1 MKRKL
6 IMAGMA
12 AFIGT
17 TWLYIPG
24 NENRA
29 FAYEDLEQ
37 KRQKIEEKT
46 SKATSELKEK
56 QAELSKLEKEE
67 TKLKADIEKIDT
79 KMTSMTE
86 KLIAKEKKI
95 AETKKDI
102 QALKKEIQVIQ
113 ERIEKRKA
121 IFKDRIRSMQK
132 NGGTVNYLDVLLGA
146 RSFSDFIS
154 RVGAVTTIV
163 EADKDMITEHEN
175 DLKLVEQKEAE
186 LNNKLSGLETSLKEL
201 ELLKKDLS
209 KQQSEKSKVLGQV
222 KEDKEHTHDELGKIE
237 NETEIL
243 ANQKA
248 AVKAEEARRQK
259 EEADKEKAEKEKQ
272 PTVQKDIPANTNS
285 VNGSSQD
292 VSDTPASSSGFIK
305 PAAGRFSSGFGGR
318 SGGQH
323 YGLDIAA
330 RGTVSV
336 VAAASGTVTN
346 SSYSPSYGNVVFIT
360 HNIGGQTYQTVYA
373 HLSTRSVSTGQR
385 VEQGQ
390 FLGHMG
396 NTGQSHGQHLH
407 FEIHKGLWNGA
418 KSNAVNPANYIR

>member
-6 IMAGMA
+6 MMAGMA

-29 FAYEDLEQ
+29 FAYQDLDQ
-37 KRQKIEEKT
+37 KRQQIEEKT
-46 SKATSELKEK
+46 SKTESTLKKKKSEL
-56 QAELSKLEKEE
+56 AKLEKKES
-67 TKLKADIEKIDT
+67 KLKKEIEKIDH
-79 KMTSMTE
+79 KVSAATE
-86 KLIAKEKKI
+86 KVAEKEKEVKQTKQEI
-95 AETKKDI
+95 KKLKKDI
-102 QALKKEIQVIQ
+102 QVIND
-113 ERIEKRKA
+113 RIEKRKA

-132 NGGTVNYLDVLLGA
+132 SGGTINYLDVLLGA
-146 RSFSDFIS
+146 RSFSDFVG

-186 LNNKLSGLETSLKEL
+186 LNNQLSGLETSLKEL
-201 ELLKKDLS
+201 EELKKDLS
-209 KQQSEKSKVLGQV
+209 KQQKEKEKILGNV
-222 KEDKEHTHDELGKIE
+222 TDKKNHAHDELGKLE
-237 NETEIL
+237 NEQEIL

-248 AVKAEEARRQK
+248 AVKSEEARRQK
-259 EEADKEKAEKEKQ
+259 EEAKKAEQAAAEKSA
-272 PTVQKDIPANTNS
+272 PTPQS
-285 VNGSSQD
+285 GGSDQ

-318 SGGQH
+318 SGGNH
-323 YGLDIAA
+323 FGLDIAA
-330 RGTVSV
+330 KGTVSV

-346 SSYSPSYGNVVFIT
+346 SSYSSSYGNVIFIT
-360 HNIGGQTYQTVYA
+360 HNINGQTYQTVYA

-390 FLGHMG
+390 FLGYMG
-396 NTGQSHGQHLH
+396 NTGQSDGQHLH

-418 KSNAVNPANYIR
+418 KSNAVNPAQYIR

>member
-1 MKRKL
+1 
-6 IMAGMA
+6 MA

-29 FAYEDLEQ
+29 FAYEDLDQ
-37 KRQKIEEKT
+37 KRQQIEEKT
-46 SKATSELKEK
+46 SKTESTLKKKKSEL
-56 QAELSKLEKEE
+56 AKLEKKES
-67 TKLKADIEKIDT
+67 KLKKEIEKIDH
-79 KMTSMTE
+79 KVSAATE
-86 KLIAKEKKI
+86 KVAEKEKEVKQTKQEI
-95 AETKKDI
+95 KKLKKDI
-102 QALKKEIQVIQ
+102 QVIND
-113 ERIEKRKA
+113 RIEKRKA

-132 NGGTVNYLDVLLGA
+132 SGGTINYLDVLLGA
-146 RSFSDFIS
+146 RSFSDFVG

-186 LNNKLSGLETSLKEL
+186 LNNQLSGLETSLKEL
-201 ELLKKDLS
+201 EELKKDFS
-209 KQQSEKSKVLGQV
+209 KQQKEKEKILGNV
-222 KEDKEHTHDELGKIE
+222 TDKKNHAHDELGKLE
-237 NETEIL
+237 NEQEIL

-248 AVKAEEARRQK
+248 AVKSEEARRQK
-259 EEADKEKAEKEKQ
+259 EEAKKAEQAAAEKSA
-272 PTVQKDIPANTNS
+272 PTPQS
-285 VNGSSQD
+285 GGSDQI
-292 VSDTPASSSGFIK
+292 SDTPASSSGFIK

-318 SGGQH
+318 SGGNH
-323 YGLDIAA
+323 FGLDIAA
-330 RGTVSV
+330 KGTVSV

-346 SSYSPSYGNVVFIT
+346 SSYSSSYGNVIFIT
-360 HNIGGQTYQTVYA
+360 HNINGQTYQTVYA

-390 FLGHMG
+390 FLGYMG

-418 KSNAVNPANYIR
+418 KSNAVNPAQYIR

>member
-6 IMAGMA
+6 MMAGMA

-29 FAYEDLEQ
+29 FAYEDLDQ
-37 KRQKIEEKT
+37 KRQQIEEKT
-46 SKATSELKEK
+46 SKTESTLKKKKSEL
-56 QAELSKLEKEE
+56 AKLEKKES
-67 TKLKADIEKIDT
+67 KLKKEIEKIDH
-79 KMTSMTE
+79 KVSAATE
-86 KLIAKEKKI
+86 KVAEKEKEVKQTKQEI
-95 AETKKDI
+95 KKLKKDI
-102 QALKKEIQVIQ
+102 QVIID
-113 ERIEKRKA
+113 RIEKRKA

-132 NGGTVNYLDVLLGA
+132 SGGTINYLDVLLGA
-146 RSFSDFIS
+146 RSFSDFVG

-186 LNNKLSGLETSLKEL
+186 LNNQLSGLETSLKEL
-201 ELLKKDLS
+201 EELKKDLS
-209 KQQSEKSKVLGQV
+209 KQQKEKEKILGNV
-222 KEDKEHTHDELGKIE
+222 TDKKNHAHDELGKLE
-237 NETEIL
+237 NEQEIL

-248 AVKAEEARRQK
+248 AVKSEEARRQK
-259 EEADKEKAEKEKQ
+259 EEAKKAEQAAAEKSA
-272 PTVQKDIPANTNS
+272 PTPQS
-285 VNGSSQD
+285 GGSDQ

-318 SGGQH
+318 SGGNH
-323 YGLDIAA
+323 FGLDIAA
-330 RGTVSV
+330 KGTVSV

-346 SSYSPSYGNVVFIT
+346 SSYSSSYGNVIFIT
-360 HNIGGQTYQTVYA
+360 HNINGQTFQTVYA

-390 FLGHMG
+390 FLGYMG
-396 NTGQSHGQHLH
+396 NTGQSDGQHLH

-418 KSNAVNPANYIR
+418 KSNAVNPAQYIR

>member
-1 MKRKL
+1 
-6 IMAGMA
+6 MAGMA

-29 FAYEDLEQ
+29 FAYEDLDQ
-37 KRQKIEEKT
+37 KRQQIEEKT
-46 SKATSELKEK
+46 SKTESTLKK
-56 QAELSKLEKEE
+56 KKSDLAKLEKKES
-67 TKLKADIEKIDT
+67 KLKQEIEKIDQ
-79 KMTSMTE
+79 KVSAATE
-86 KLIAKEKKI
+86 KVAEKEKEVKKTKQEI
-95 AETKKDI
+95 KKLKKDI
-102 QALKKEIQVIQ
+102 EVIN

-132 NGGTVNYLDVLLGA
+132 SGGTINYLDVLLGA
-146 RSFSDFIS
+146 RSFSDFVS

-186 LNNKLSGLETSLKEL
+186 LNKQLSGLEASLKEL
-201 ELLKKDLS
+201 EALKKDLS
-209 KQQSEKSKVLGQV
+209 KQQKAKAKVLGHV
-222 KEDKEHTHDELGKIE
+222 TEEKEHAHDELGKLE
-237 NETEIL
+237 NEKEIL

-248 AVKAEEARRQK
+248 AVKSEEARRQK
-259 EEADKEKAEKEKQ
+259 EEAKKAQQAAAEKNA
-272 PTVQKDIPANTNS
+272 PAS
-285 VNGSSQD
+285 NGGSDQ

-318 SGGQH
+318 SSGQH

-330 RGTVSV
+330 KGTVSV

-360 HNIGGQTYQTVYA
+360 HNINGQTYQTVYA

-385 VEQGQ
+385 VKQGQ
-390 FLGHMG
+390 FLGYMG
-396 NTGQSHGQHLH
+396 NTGRSYGQHLH

-418 KSNAVNPANYIR
+418 KSNAVNPAQYIR

>member
-1 MKRKL
+1 
-6 IMAGMA
+6 MA

-29 FAYEDLEQ
+29 FAYEDLDQ
-37 KRQKIEEKT
+37 KRQQIEEKT
-46 SKATSELKEK
+46 SKTESTLKKKKSEL
-56 QAELSKLEKEE
+56 AKLEKKES
-67 TKLKADIEKIDT
+67 KLKKEIEKIDH
-79 KMTSMTE
+79 KVSAATE
-86 KLIAKEKKI
+86 KVAEKEKEVKQTKQEI
-95 AETKKDI
+95 KKLKKDI
-102 QALKKEIQVIQ
+102 QVIND
-113 ERIEKRKA
+113 RIEKRKA

-132 NGGTVNYLDVLLGA
+132 SGGTINYLDVLLGA
-146 RSFSDFIS
+146 RSFSDFVG

-186 LNNKLSGLETSLKEL
+186 LNNQLSGLETSLKEL
-201 ELLKKDLS
+201 EELKKDLS
-209 KQQSEKSKVLGQV
+209 KQQKEKEKILGNV
-222 KEDKEHTHDELGKIE
+222 TDKKNHAHDELGKLE
-237 NETEIL
+237 NEQEIL

-248 AVKAEEARRQK
+248 AVKSEEARRQK
-259 EEADKEKAEKEKQ
+259 EEAKKAEQAAAEKSA
-272 PTVQKDIPANTNS
+272 PTPQS
-285 VNGSSQD
+285 GGSDQ

-318 SGGQH
+318 SGGNH

-330 RGTVSV
+330 KGTVSV

-346 SSYSPSYGNVVFIT
+346 SSYSSSYGNVIFIT
-360 HNIGGQTYQTVYA
+360 HNINGQTYQTVYA

-390 FLGHMG
+390 FLGYMG
-396 NTGQSHGQHLH
+396 NTGQSDGQHLH

-418 KSNAVNPANYIR
+418 KSNAVNPAQYIR

>member
-1 MKRKL
+1 
-6 IMAGMA
+6 MA

-29 FAYEDLEQ
+29 FAYEDLDQ
-37 KRQKIEEKT
+37 KRQQIEEKT
-46 SKATSELKEK
+46 SKTESSLEKKKSEL
-56 QAELSKLEKEE
+56 AKLEKKEA
-67 TKLKADIEKIDT
+67 KLKKEIEQIDQKVST
-79 KMTSMTE
+79 ATE
-86 KLIAKEKKI
+86 KVAEKEKEVKKTKQEI
-95 AETKKDI
+95 KKLKKDI
-102 QALKKEIQVIQ
+102 QVIN

-121 IFKDRIRSMQK
+121 IFKNRIRSMQK
-132 NGGTVNYLDVLLGA
+132 SGGTINYLDVLLGA
-146 RSFSDFIS
+146 RSFSDFVG

-186 LNNKLSGLETSLKEL
+186 LNKQLSGLEASLKEL
-201 ELLKKDLS
+201 EALKKDLS
-209 KQQSEKSKVLGQV
+209 KKH
-222 KEDKEHTHDELGKIE
+222 KEKEHILGDVTDKKNYTHDELGKLE
-237 NETEIL
+237 NEQEIL

-248 AVKAEEARRQK
+248 AVKSEEAHRQK
-259 EEADKEKAEKEKQ
+259 EEAEKAKQAAEKNA
-272 PTVQKDIPANTNS
+272 PAS
-285 VNGSSQD
+285 HSGGSDQ

-318 SGGQH
+318 SGGNH
-323 YGLDIAA
+323 FGLDIAA
-330 RGTVSV
+330 KGTVPV
-336 VAAASGTVTN
+336 YAAASGTVTN
-346 SSYSPSYGNVVFIT
+346 SSYSSSYGNVVFIT
-360 HNIGGQTYQTVYA
+360 HNINGQTYQTVYA

-390 FLGHMG
+390 FLGYMG

-418 KSNAVNPANYIR
+418 KSNAVNPAQYIR

>member
-1 MKRKL
+1 
-6 IMAGMA
+6 MA

-29 FAYEDLEQ
+29 FAYEDLDQ
-37 KRQKIEEKT
+37 KRQQIEEKT
-46 SKATSELKEK
+46 SKTESTLKKKKSEL
-56 QAELSKLEKEE
+56 AKLEKKES
-67 TKLKADIEKIDT
+67 KLKQEIEKIDQ
-79 KMTSMTE
+79 KVSAATE
-86 KLIAKEKKI
+86 KVAEKEKEVKQ
-95 AETKKDI
+95 TKQEIKK
-102 QALKKEIQVIQ
+102 LKKEIEVIN

-132 NGGTVNYLDVLLGA
+132 SGGTINYLDVLLGA
-146 RSFSDFIS
+146 RSFSDFVS

-175 DLKLVEQKEAE
+175 DLELVEQKEAE
-186 LNNKLSGLETSLKEL
+186 LNKQLSGLETSLKEL
-201 ELLKKDLS
+201 ETLKKDLS
-209 KQQSEKSKVLGQV
+209 KQQKEKGKVLGHV
-222 KEDKEHTHDELGKIE
+222 TEEKEHAHDELGKLE
-237 NETEIL
+237 NEQEIL

-248 AVKAEEARRQK
+248 AVKSEEARRQK
-259 EEADKEKAEKEKQ
+259 EEAKKAEQAVVEKSA
-272 PTVQKDIPANTNS
+272 PAPS
-285 VNGSSQD
+285 GGSDQ

-330 RGTVSV
+330 KGTVSV

-346 SSYSPSYGNVVFIT
+346 SSYSSSYGNVVFIT
-360 HNIGGQTYQTVYA
+360 HNINGQTYQTVYA

-390 FLGHMG
+390 FLGYMG
-396 NTGQSHGQHLH
+396 NTGQSYGQHLH

-418 KSNAVNPANYIR
+418 KSNAVNPAQYIR

>member
-6 IMAGMA
+6 MMAGMA

-29 FAYEDLEQ
+29 FAYEDLDQ
-37 KRQKIEEKT
+37 KSQQIEEKT
-46 SKATSELKEK
+46 SKTESTLKKKKSEL
-56 QAELSKLEKEE
+56 AKLEKQES
-67 TKLKADIEKIDT
+67 KLKKEIEKIDQ
-79 KMTSMTE
+79 KVSAATE
-86 KLIAKEKKI
+86 KVAEKEKEIKQTKQEI
-95 AETKKDI
+95 KKLKKDI
-102 QALKKEIQVIQ
+102 QVIN
-113 ERIEKRKA
+113 ERIEKRKV

-132 NGGTVNYLDVLLGA
+132 SGGTINYLDVLLGA
-146 RSFSDFIS
+146 RSFSDFVS

-186 LNNKLSGLETSLKEL
+186 LNNQLSGLETSLKEL
-201 ELLKKDLS
+201 ETLKKDLS
-209 KQQSEKSKVLGQV
+209 KKYKEKGNILGHV
-222 KEDKEHTHDELGKIE
+222 TDKKHHTHDELGKLE
-237 NETEIL
+237 NEQEIL

-248 AVKAEEARRQK
+248 AVKSEEARRQK
-259 EEADKEKAEKEKQ
+259 EEAKKAEQAAAEKNA
-272 PTVQKDIPANTNS
+272 PALP
-285 VNGSSQD
+285 SSRSDQ

-346 SSYSPSYGNVVFIT
+346 SSYSTSYGNVVFIT
-360 HNIGGQTYQTVYA
+360 HNINGQTYQTVYA

-390 FLGHMG
+390 FLGYMG

-418 KSNAVNPANYIR
+418 KSNAVNPAQFIR

>member
-1 MKRKL
+1 M
-6 IMAGMA
+6 MAGMA

-29 FAYEDLEQ
+29 FAYQDLDQ
-37 KRQKIEEKT
+37 KRQQIEKKT
-46 SKATSELKEK
+46 SKTESTLKKKKSEL
-56 QAELSKLEKEE
+56 AKLEKKES
-67 TKLKADIEKIDT
+67 KLKKEIEKIDH
-79 KMTSMTE
+79 KVSAATE
-86 KLIAKEKKI
+86 KVAEKEKEVKQTKQEI
-95 AETKKDI
+95 KKLKKDI
-102 QALKKEIQVIQ
+102 QVIND
-113 ERIEKRKA
+113 RIEKRKA

-132 NGGTVNYLDVLLGA
+132 SGGTINYLDVLLGA
-146 RSFSDFIS
+146 RSFSDFVG

-186 LNNKLSGLETSLKEL
+186 LNNQLSGLETSLKEL
-201 ELLKKDLS
+201 EELKKDLS
-209 KQQSEKSKVLGQV
+209 KQQKEKEKILGNV
-222 KEDKEHTHDELGKIE
+222 TDKKNHTHDELGKLE
-237 NETEIL
+237 NEQEIL

-248 AVKAEEARRQK
+248 AVKSEEARRQK
-259 EEADKEKAEKEKQ
+259 EEAKKAEQAAAEKSA
-272 PTVQKDIPANTNS
+272 PTPQS
-285 VNGSSQD
+285 GGSDQ

-318 SGGQH
+318 SGGNH
-323 YGLDIAA
+323 FGLDIAA
-330 RGTVSV
+330 KGTVSV

-346 SSYSPSYGNVVFIT
+346 SSYSSSYGNVIFIT
-360 HNIGGQTYQTVYA
+360 HNINGQTFQTVYA

-390 FLGHMG
+390 FLGYMG

-418 KSNAVNPANYIR
+418 KSNAVNPAQYIR

>member
-6 IMAGMA
+6 MMAGMA

-29 FAYEDLEQ
+29 FAYEDLDQ
-37 KRQKIEEKT
+37 KRQQIEEKT
-46 SKATSELKEK
+46 SKTESTLKKKKSEL
-56 QAELSKLEKEE
+56 AKLEKKES
-67 TKLKADIEKIDT
+67 KLKKEIEKIDH
-79 KMTSMTE
+79 KVSAATE
-86 KLIAKEKKI
+86 KVAEKEKEVKQTKQEI
-95 AETKKDI
+95 KKLKKDI
-102 QALKKEIQVIQ
+102 QVIND
-113 ERIEKRKA
+113 RIEKRKA

-132 NGGTVNYLDVLLGA
+132 SGGTINYLDVLLGA
-146 RSFSDFIS
+146 RSFSDFVG

-186 LNNKLSGLETSLKEL
+186 LNNQLSGLETSLKEL
-201 ELLKKDLS
+201 EELKKDLS
-209 KQQSEKSKVLGQV
+209 KQQKEKEKILGNV
-222 KEDKEHTHDELGKIE
+222 TDKKNHAHDELGKLE
-237 NETEIL
+237 NEQEIL

-248 AVKAEEARRQK
+248 AVKSEEARRQK
-259 EEADKEKAEKEKQ
+259 EEAKKAEQAAAEKSA
-272 PTVQKDIPANTNS
+272 PTPQS
-285 VNGSSQD
+285 GGSDQ

-318 SGGQH
+318 SGGNH
-323 YGLDIAA
+323 FGLDIAA
-330 RGTVSV
+330 KGTVSV

-346 SSYSPSYGNVVFIT
+346 SSYSSSYGNVIFIT
-360 HNIGGQTYQTVYA
+360 HNINGQTFQTVYA
-373 HLSTRSVSTGQR
+373 HLSTRNVSTGQR

-390 FLGHMG
+390 FLGYMG
-396 NTGQSHGQHLH
+396 NTGQSDGQHLH

-418 KSNAVNPANYIR
+418 KSNAVNPAQYIR

>member
-6 IMAGMA
+6 MMAGMA

-29 FAYEDLEQ
+29 FAYQDLDQ
-37 KRQKIEEKT
+37 KRQQIEKKT
-46 SKATSELKEK
+46 SKTESTLKKKKSEL
-56 QAELSKLEKEE
+56 AKLEKKES
-67 TKLKADIEKIDT
+67 KLKKEIEKIDH
-79 KMTSMTE
+79 KVSAATE
-86 KLIAKEKKI
+86 KVAEKEKEVKQTKQEI
-95 AETKKDI
+95 KKLKKDI
-102 QALKKEIQVIQ
+102 QVIND
-113 ERIEKRKA
+113 RIEKRKA

-132 NGGTVNYLDVLLGA
+132 SGGTINYLDVLLGA
-146 RSFSDFIS
+146 RSFSDFVG

-186 LNNKLSGLETSLKEL
+186 LNNQLSGLETSLKEL
-201 ELLKKDLS
+201 EELKKDLS
-209 KQQSEKSKVLGQV
+209 KQQKEKEKILGNV
-222 KEDKEHTHDELGKIE
+222 TDKKNHTHDELGKLE
-237 NETEIL
+237 NEQEIL

-248 AVKAEEARRQK
+248 AVKSEEARRQK
-259 EEADKEKAEKEKQ
+259 EEAKKAEQAAAEKSA
-272 PTVQKDIPANTNS
+272 PTPQS
-285 VNGSSQD
+285 GGSDQ

-318 SGGQH
+318 SGGNH
-323 YGLDIAA
+323 FGLDIAA
-330 RGTVSV
+330 KGTVSV

-346 SSYSPSYGNVVFIT
+346 SSYSSSYGNVIFIT
-360 HNIGGQTYQTVYA
+360 HNINGQTFQTVYA

-390 FLGHMG
+390 FLGYMG

-418 KSNAVNPANYIR
+418 KSNAVNPAQYIR

>member
-1 MKRKL
+1 
-6 IMAGMA
+6 MA

-29 FAYEDLEQ
+29 FAYEDLDQ
-37 KRQKIEEKT
+37 KRQQIEEKT
-46 SKATSELKEK
+46 SKTESTLKKKKSEL
-56 QAELSKLEKEE
+56 AKLEKKES
-67 TKLKADIEKIDT
+67 KLKKEIEKIDH
-79 KMTSMTE
+79 KVSAATE
-86 KLIAKEKKI
+86 KVAEKEKEVKQTKQEI
-95 AETKKDI
+95 KKLKKDI
-102 QALKKEIQVIQ
+102 QVIND
-113 ERIEKRKA
+113 RIEKRKA

-132 NGGTVNYLDVLLGA
+132 SGGTINYLDVLLGA
-146 RSFSDFIS
+146 RSFSDFVG

-186 LNNKLSGLETSLKEL
+186 LNNQLSGLETTLKEL
-201 ELLKKDLS
+201 EELKKDLS
-209 KQQSEKSKVLGQV
+209 KQQKEKEKILGNV
-222 KEDKEHTHDELGKIE
+222 TDKKNHAHDELGKLE
-237 NETEIL
+237 NEQEIL

-248 AVKAEEARRQK
+248 AVKSEEARRQK
-259 EEADKEKAEKEKQ
+259 EEAKKAEQAAAEKSA
-272 PTVQKDIPANTNS
+272 PTPQS
-285 VNGSSQD
+285 GGSDQ

-318 SGGQH
+318 SGGNH
-323 YGLDIAA
+323 FGLDIAA
-330 RGTVSV
+330 KGTVSV

-346 SSYSPSYGNVVFIT
+346 SSYSSSYGNVIFIT
-360 HNIGGQTYQTVYA
+360 HNINGQTYQTVYA

-390 FLGHMG
+390 FLGYMG

-418 KSNAVNPANYIR
+418 KSNAVNPAQYIR

>member
-6 IMAGMA
+6 MMAGMA

-29 FAYEDLEQ
+29 FAYEDLDQ
-37 KRQKIEEKT
+37 KRQQIEEKT
-46 SKATSELKEK
+46 SKTESTLKKKKSEL
-56 QAELSKLEKEE
+56 AKLEKKES
-67 TKLKADIEKIDT
+67 KLKKEIEKIDH
-79 KMTSMTE
+79 KVSAATE
-86 KLIAKEKKI
+86 KVAEKEKEVKQTKQEI
-95 AETKKDI
+95 KKLKKDI
-102 QALKKEIQVIQ
+102 QVIND
-113 ERIEKRKA
+113 RIEKRKA

-132 NGGTVNYLDVLLGA
+132 SGGTINYLDVLLGA
-146 RSFSDFIS
+146 RSFSDFVG

-186 LNNKLSGLETSLKEL
+186 LNNQLSGLETSLKEL
-201 ELLKKDLS
+201 EELKKDLS
-209 KQQSEKSKVLGQV
+209 KQQKEKEKILGNV
-222 KEDKEHTHDELGKIE
+222 TDKKNHAHDELGKLE
-237 NETEIL
+237 NEQEIL

-248 AVKAEEARRQK
+248 AVKSEEARRQK
-259 EEADKEKAEKEKQ
+259 EEAKKAEQAAAEKSA
-272 PTVQKDIPANTNS
+272 PTPQS
-285 VNGSSQD
+285 GGSDQ

-318 SGGQH
+318 SGGNH

-330 RGTVSV
+330 KGTVSV

-346 SSYSPSYGNVVFIT
+346 SSYSSSYGNVIFIT
-360 HNIGGQTYQTVYA
+360 HNINGQTYQTVYA

-390 FLGHMG
+390 FLGYMG
-396 NTGQSHGQHLH
+396 NTGQSDGQHLH

-418 KSNAVNPANYIR
+418 KSNAVNPAQYIR

>member
-6 IMAGMA
+6 MMAGMA

-29 FAYEDLEQ
+29 FAYEDLDQ
-37 KRQKIEEKT
+37 KRQQIEEKT
-46 SKATSELKEK
+46 SKTESTLKKKKSEL
-56 QAELSKLEKEE
+56 AKLEKKES
-67 TKLKADIEKIDT
+67 KLKKEIEKIDH
-79 KMTSMTE
+79 KVSAATE
-86 KLIAKEKKI
+86 KVAEKEKEVKQTKQEI
-95 AETKKDI
+95 KKLKKDI
-102 QALKKEIQVIQ
+102 QVIND
-113 ERIEKRKA
+113 RIEKRKA

-132 NGGTVNYLDVLLGA
+132 SGGTINYLDVLLGA
-146 RSFSDFIS
+146 RSFSDFVG

-186 LNNKLSGLETSLKEL
+186 LNNQLSGLETSLKEL
-201 ELLKKDLS
+201 EELKKDLS
-209 KQQSEKSKVLGQV
+209 KQQKEKEKILGNV
-222 KEDKEHTHDELGKIE
+222 TDKKNHTHDELGKLE
-237 NETEIL
+237 NEQEIL

-248 AVKAEEARRQK
+248 AVKSEEARRQK
-259 EEADKEKAEKEKQ
+259 EEAKKAEQAAAEKSA
-272 PTVQKDIPANTNS
+272 PTPQS
-285 VNGSSQD
+285 GGSDQ

-318 SGGQH
+318 SGGNH

-330 RGTVSV
+330 KGTVSV

-346 SSYSPSYGNVVFIT
+346 SSYSSSYGNVIFIT
-360 HNIGGQTYQTVYA
+360 HNINGQTYQTVYA

-390 FLGHMG
+390 FLGYMG

-418 KSNAVNPANYIR
+418 KSNAVNPAQYIR

>member
-6 IMAGMA
+6 MMAGMA
-12 AFIGT
+12 TFIGT

-29 FAYEDLEQ
+29 FAYEDLDQ
-37 KRQKIEEKT
+37 KRQQIEEKT
-46 SKATSELKEK
+46 SKTESTLKKKKSEL
-56 QAELSKLEKEE
+56 AKLEKKES
-67 TKLKADIEKIDT
+67 KLKKEIEKIDH
-79 KMTSMTE
+79 KVSAATE
-86 KLIAKEKKI
+86 KVAEKEKEVKQTKQEI
-95 AETKKDI
+95 KKLKKDI
-102 QALKKEIQVIQ
+102 QVIND
-113 ERIEKRKA
+113 RIEKRKA

-132 NGGTVNYLDVLLGA
+132 SGGTINYLDVLLGA
-146 RSFSDFIS
+146 RSFSDFVG

-186 LNNKLSGLETSLKEL
+186 LNNQLNGLETSLKEL
-201 ELLKKDLS
+201 EELKKDLS
-209 KQQSEKSKVLGQV
+209 KQQKEKEKILGDV
-222 KEDKEHTHDELGKIE
+222 TDKKNHAHDELGKLE
-237 NETEIL
+237 NEQEIL

-248 AVKAEEARRQK
+248 AVKSEEARRQK
-259 EEADKEKAEKEKQ
+259 EEAKRAEQAAAEKSA
-272 PTVQKDIPANTNS
+272 PAPQS
-285 VNGSSQD
+285 GGSDQ

-330 RGTVSV
+330 KGTVSV

-346 SSYSPSYGNVVFIT
+346 SSYSSSYGNVIFIT
-360 HNIGGQTYQTVYA
+360 HNINGQTYQTVYA

-390 FLGHMG
+390 FLGYMG

-418 KSNAVNPANYIR
+418 KSNAVNPAQYIR

>member
-6 IMAGMA
+6 MMAGMA

-29 FAYEDLEQ
+29 FAYEDLNQ
-37 KRQKIEEKT
+37 KRQQIEEKT
-46 SKATSELKEK
+46 SKTESSLKKKKSEL
-56 QAELSKLEKEE
+56 AKLEKKES
-67 TKLKADIEKIDT
+67 KLKKEIEQIDQKVST
-79 KMTSMTE
+79 ATE
-86 KLIAKEKKI
+86 KVAEKEKEVKKTKQEI
-95 AETKKDI
+95 KKLKKDI
-102 QALKKEIQVIQ
+102 QVIN

-132 NGGTVNYLDVLLGA
+132 SGGTINYLDVLLGA
-146 RSFSDFIS
+146 RSFSDFVG

-186 LNNKLSGLETSLKEL
+186 LNNQLSGLETSLKEL
-201 ELLKKDLS
+201 EALKKDLS
-209 KQQSEKSKVLGQV
+209 KKH
-222 KEDKEHTHDELGKIE
+222 KEKEHILGDVTDKKNHAHDELGKLE
-237 NETEIL
+237 NEQEIL

-248 AVKAEEARRQK
+248 AVKSEEAHRQK
-259 EEADKEKAEKEKQ
+259 EEAEKAKQAAEKNA
-272 PTVQKDIPANTNS
+272 PAPHS
-285 VNGSSQD
+285 GGSDQ

-318 SGGQH
+318 SGGNH
-323 YGLDIAA
+323 FGLDIAA
-330 RGTVSV
+330 KGTVPV
-336 VAAASGTVTN
+336 YAAASGTVTN
-346 SSYSPSYGNVVFIT
+346 SSYSSSYGNVVFIT
-360 HNIGGQTYQTVYA
+360 HNINGQTYQTVYA

-390 FLGHMG
+390 FLGYMG

-418 KSNAVNPANYIR
+418 KSNAVNPAQYIR

>member
-1 MKRKL
+1 
-6 IMAGMA
+6 MAGMA

-29 FAYEDLEQ
+29 FAYEDLDQ
-37 KRQKIEEKT
+37 KRQQIEEKT
-46 SKATSELKEK
+46 SKTESTLKKKKSEL
-56 QAELSKLEKEE
+56 AKLEKKES
-67 TKLKADIEKIDT
+67 KLKKEIEKIDH
-79 KMTSMTE
+79 KVSAATE
-86 KLIAKEKKI
+86 KVAEKEKEVKQTKQEI
-95 AETKKDI
+95 KKLKKDI
-102 QALKKEIQVIQ
+102 QVIND
-113 ERIEKRKA
+113 RIEKRKA

-132 NGGTVNYLDVLLGA
+132 SGGTINYLDVLLGA
-146 RSFSDFIS
+146 RSFSDFVG

-186 LNNKLSGLETSLKEL
+186 LNNQLSGLETSLKEL
-201 ELLKKDLS
+201 EELKKDLS
-209 KQQSEKSKVLGQV
+209 KQQKEKEKILGNV
-222 KEDKEHTHDELGKIE
+222 TDKKNHTHDELGKLE
-237 NETEIL
+237 NEQEIL

-248 AVKAEEARRQK
+248 AVKSEEARRQK
-259 EEADKEKAEKEKQ
+259 EEAKKAEQAAAEKSA
-272 PTVQKDIPANTNS
+272 PTPQS
-285 VNGSSQD
+285 GGSDQ

-318 SGGQH
+318 SGGNH

-330 RGTVSV
+330 KGTVSV

-346 SSYSPSYGNVVFIT
+346 SSYSSSYGNVIFIT
-360 HNIGGQTYQTVYA
+360 HNINGQTYQTVYA

-390 FLGHMG
+390 FLGYMG

-418 KSNAVNPANYIR
+418 KSNAVNPAQYIR

>member
-1 MKRKL
+1 
-6 IMAGMA
+6 MA

-29 FAYEDLEQ
+29 FAYEDLDQ
-37 KRQKIEEKT
+37 KRQQIEEKT
-46 SKATSELKEK
+46 SKTESTLKKKKSEL
-56 QAELSKLEKEE
+56 AKLEKKES
-67 TKLKADIEKIDT
+67 KLKQEIEKIDQ
-79 KMTSMTE
+79 KVSAATE
-86 KLIAKEKKI
+86 KVAEKEKEVKQ
-95 AETKKDI
+95 TKQEIKK
-102 QALKKEIQVIQ
+102 LKKEIEVIN

-132 NGGTVNYLDVLLGA
+132 SGGTINYLDVLLGA
-146 RSFSDFIS
+146 RSFSDFVS

-175 DLKLVEQKEAE
+175 DLELVEQKEAE
-186 LNNKLSGLETSLKEL
+186 LNKQLSGLETSLKEL
-201 ELLKKDLS
+201 ETLKKDLS
-209 KQQSEKSKVLGQV
+209 KKYKEKGKILGDV
-222 KEDKEHTHDELGKIE
+222 TDKKKHAHDELGNLE
-237 NETEIL
+237 NEQEIL

-248 AVKAEEARRQK
+248 AVKSEEARRQK
-259 EEADKEKAEKEKQ
+259 EEAKKAEQAAAEKSA
-272 PTVQKDIPANTNS
+272 PAPS
-285 VNGSSQD
+285 GGSDQ

-330 RGTVSV
+330 KGTVSV

-346 SSYSPSYGNVVFIT
+346 SSYSTSYGNVVFIT
-360 HNIGGQTYQTVYA
+360 HNINGQTYQTVYA

-390 FLGHMG
+390 FLGYMG
-396 NTGQSHGQHLH
+396 NTGQSDGQHLH

-418 KSNAVNPANYIR
+418 KSNAVNPAQYIR

>member
-1 MKRKL
+1 
-6 IMAGMA
+6 MA

-29 FAYEDLEQ
+29 FAYEDLDQ
-37 KRQKIEEKT
+37 KRQQIEEKT
-46 SKATSELKEK
+46 SKTESTLKKKKSEL
-56 QAELSKLEKEE
+56 AKLEKKES
-67 TKLKADIEKIDT
+67 KLKKEIEKIDH
-79 KMTSMTE
+79 KVSAATE
-86 KLIAKEKKI
+86 KVAEKEKEVKQTKQEI
-95 AETKKDI
+95 KKLKKDI
-102 QALKKEIQVIQ
+102 QVIND
-113 ERIEKRKA
+113 RIEKRKA

-132 NGGTVNYLDVLLGA
+132 SGGTINYLDVLLGA
-146 RSFSDFIS
+146 RSFSDFVG

-186 LNNKLSGLETSLKEL
+186 LNNQLSGLETSLKEL
-201 ELLKKDLS
+201 EELKKDLS
-209 KQQSEKSKVLGQV
+209 KQQKEKEKILGNV
-222 KEDKEHTHDELGKIE
+222 TDKKNHAHDELGKLE
-237 NETEIL
+237 NEQEIL

-248 AVKAEEARRQK
+248 AVKSEEARRQK
-259 EEADKEKAEKEKQ
+259 EEAKKAEQAAAEKSA
-272 PTVQKDIPANTNS
+272 PTPQS
-285 VNGSSQD
+285 GGSDQ

-318 SGGQH
+318 SGGNH

-330 RGTVSV
+330 KGTVSV

-346 SSYSPSYGNVVFIT
+346 SSYSSSYGNVIFIT
-360 HNIGGQTYQTVYA
+360 HNINGQTFQTVYA

-390 FLGHMG
+390 FLGYMG
-396 NTGQSHGQHLH
+396 NTGQSDGQHLH

-418 KSNAVNPANYIR
+418 KSNAVNPAQYIR

>member
-6 IMAGMA
+6 MMAGMA

-29 FAYEDLEQ
+29 FAYEDLDQ
-37 KRQKIEEKT
+37 KRQQIEEKT
-46 SKATSELKEK
+46 SKTESTLKKKKSEL
-56 QAELSKLEKEE
+56 AKLEKKES
-67 TKLKADIEKIDT
+67 KLKKEIEKIDH
-79 KMTSMTE
+79 KVSAATE
-86 KLIAKEKKI
+86 KVAEKEKEVKQTKQEI
-95 AETKKDI
+95 KKLKKDI
-102 QALKKEIQVIQ
+102 QVIND
-113 ERIEKRKA
+113 RIEKRKA

-132 NGGTVNYLDVLLGA
+132 SGGTINYLDVLLGA
-146 RSFSDFIS
+146 RSFSDFVG

-186 LNNKLSGLETSLKEL
+186 LNNQLSGLETSLKEL
-201 ELLKKDLS
+201 EELKKDFS
-209 KQQSEKSKVLGQV
+209 KQQKEKEKILGNV
-222 KEDKEHTHDELGKIE
+222 TDKKNHAHDELGKLE
-237 NETEIL
+237 NEQEIL

-248 AVKAEEARRQK
+248 AVKSEEARRQK
-259 EEADKEKAEKEKQ
+259 EEAKKAEQAAAEKSA
-272 PTVQKDIPANTNS
+272 PTPQS
-285 VNGSSQD
+285 GGSDQI
-292 VSDTPASSSGFIK
+292 SDTPASSSGFIK

-318 SGGQH
+318 SGGNH
-323 YGLDIAA
+323 FGLDIAA
-330 RGTVSV
+330 KGTVSV

-346 SSYSPSYGNVVFIT
+346 SSYSSSYGNVIFIT
-360 HNIGGQTYQTVYA
+360 HNINGQTYQTVYA

-390 FLGHMG
+390 FLGYMG

-418 KSNAVNPANYIR
+418 KSNAVNPAQYIR

>member
-1 MKRKL
+1 
-6 IMAGMA
+6 MA

-29 FAYEDLEQ
+29 FAYEDLDQ
-37 KRQKIEEKT
+37 KRQQIEEKT
-46 SKATSELKEK
+46 SKTESTLKKKKSEL
-56 QAELSKLEKEE
+56 AKLEKKES
-67 TKLKADIEKIDT
+67 KLKKEIEKIDH
-79 KMTSMTE
+79 KVSAATE
-86 KLIAKEKKI
+86 KVAEKEKEVKQTKQEI
-95 AETKKDI
+95 KKLKKDI
-102 QALKKEIQVIQ
+102 QVIND
-113 ERIEKRKA
+113 RIEKRKA

-132 NGGTVNYLDVLLGA
+132 SGGTINYLDVLLGA
-146 RSFSDFIS
+146 RSFSDFVG

-186 LNNKLSGLETSLKEL
+186 LNNQLNGLETSLKEL
-201 ELLKKDLS
+201 EELKKDLS
-209 KQQSEKSKVLGQV
+209 KQQKEKENILGDV
-222 KEDKEHTHDELGKIE
+222 TDKKNHAHDELGKLE
-237 NETEIL
+237 NEQEIL

-248 AVKAEEARRQK
+248 AVKSEEARRQK
-259 EEADKEKAEKEKQ
+259 EEAKRAEQAAAEKSA
-272 PTVQKDIPANTNS
+272 PAPQS
-285 VNGSSQD
+285 GGSDQ

-330 RGTVSV
+330 KGTVSV
-336 VAAASGTVTN
+336 VAAAAGTVTN
-346 SSYSPSYGNVVFIT
+346 SSYSSSYGNVIFIT
-360 HNIGGQTYQTVYA
+360 HNINGQTYQTVYA

-390 FLGHMG
+390 FLGYMG

-418 KSNAVNPANYIR
+418 KSNAVNPAQYIR

>member
-6 IMAGMA
+6 MMAGMA

-29 FAYEDLEQ
+29 FAYEDLDQ
-37 KRQKIEEKT
+37 KRQQIEEKT
-46 SKATSELKEK
+46 SKTESTLKKKKSEL
-56 QAELSKLEKEE
+56 AKLEKKES
-67 TKLKADIEKIDT
+67 KLKQEIEKIDQ
-79 KMTSMTE
+79 KVSAATE
-86 KLIAKEKKI
+86 KVAEKEKEVKQ
-95 AETKKDI
+95 TKQEIKK
-102 QALKKEIQVIQ
+102 LKKEIEVIN

-132 NGGTVNYLDVLLGA
+132 SGGTINYLDVLLGA
-146 RSFSDFIS
+146 RSFSDFVS

-175 DLKLVEQKEAE
+175 DLELVEQKEAE
-186 LNNKLSGLETSLKEL
+186 LNKQLSGLETSLKEL
-201 ELLKKDLS
+201 ETLKKDLS
-209 KQQSEKSKVLGQV
+209 KKYKEKGKILGDV
-222 KEDKEHTHDELGKIE
+222 TDKKKHAHDELGNLE
-237 NETEIL
+237 NEQEIL

-248 AVKAEEARRQK
+248 AVKSEEARRQK
-259 EEADKEKAEKEKQ
+259 EEAKKAEQAAAEKSA
-272 PTVQKDIPANTNS
+272 PAPS
-285 VNGSSQD
+285 GGSDQ

-330 RGTVSV
+330 KGTVSV

-346 SSYSPSYGNVVFIT
+346 SSYSTSYGNVVFIT
-360 HNIGGQTYQTVYA
+360 HNINGQTYQTVYA

-390 FLGHMG
+390 FLGYMG
-396 NTGQSHGQHLH
+396 NTGQSDGQHLH

-418 KSNAVNPANYIR
+418 KSNAVNPAQYIR

>member
-6 IMAGMA
+6 MMAGMA

-29 FAYEDLEQ
+29 FAYEDLDQ
-37 KRQKIEEKT
+37 KRQQIEEKT
-46 SKATSELKEK
+46 SKTESTLKKKKSEL
-56 QAELSKLEKEE
+56 AKLEKKES
-67 TKLKADIEKIDT
+67 KLKQEIEKIDQ
-79 KMTSMTE
+79 KVSAATE
-86 KLIAKEKKI
+86 KVAEKEKEVKQ
-95 AETKKDI
+95 TKQEIKK
-102 QALKKEIQVIQ
+102 LKKEIEVIN

-132 NGGTVNYLDVLLGA
+132 SGGTINYLDVLLGA
-146 RSFSDFIS
+146 RSFSDFVS

-175 DLKLVEQKEAE
+175 DLELVEQKEAE
-186 LNNKLSGLETSLKEL
+186 LNKQLSGLETSLKEL
-201 ELLKKDLS
+201 ETLKKDLS
-209 KQQSEKSKVLGQV
+209 KQQKEKGKVLGHV
-222 KEDKEHTHDELGKIE
+222 TEEKEHAHDELGKLE
-237 NETEIL
+237 NEQEIL

-248 AVKAEEARRQK
+248 AVKSEEARRQK
-259 EEADKEKAEKEKQ
+259 EEAKKAEQAAAEKSA
-272 PTVQKDIPANTNS
+272 PAPS
-285 VNGSSQD
+285 GGSDQ
-292 VSDTPASSSGFIK
+292 VSDTPTSSSGFIK

-330 RGTVSV
+330 KGTVSV

-346 SSYSPSYGNVVFIT
+346 SSYSSSYGNVVFIT
-360 HNIGGQTYQTVYA
+360 HNINGQTYQTVYA

-390 FLGHMG
+390 FLGYMG
-396 NTGQSHGQHLH
+396 NTGQSYGQHLH

-418 KSNAVNPANYIR
+418 KSNAVNPAQYIR

>member
-6 IMAGMA
+6 MMAGMA

-29 FAYEDLEQ
+29 FAYEDLDQ
-37 KRQKIEEKT
+37 KRQQIEEKT
-46 SKATSELKEK
+46 SKTESTLKKKKSEL
-56 QAELSKLEKEE
+56 AKLEKKES
-67 TKLKADIEKIDT
+67 KLKKEIEKIDH
-79 KMTSMTE
+79 KVSAATE
-86 KLIAKEKKI
+86 KVAEKEKEVKQTKQEI
-95 AETKKDI
+95 KKLKKDI
-102 QALKKEIQVIQ
+102 QIIND
-113 ERIEKRKA
+113 RIEKRKA

-132 NGGTVNYLDVLLGA
+132 SGGTINYLDVLLGA
-146 RSFSDFIS
+146 RSFSDFVG

-186 LNNKLSGLETSLKEL
+186 LNNQLSGLETSLKEL
-201 ELLKKDLS
+201 EELKKDLS
-209 KQQSEKSKVLGQV
+209 KQQKEKEKILGNV
-222 KEDKEHTHDELGKIE
+222 TDKKNHAHDELGKLE
-237 NETEIL
+237 NEQEIL

-248 AVKAEEARRQK
+248 AVKSEEARRQK
-259 EEADKEKAEKEKQ
+259 EEAKKAEKAAAEKSA
-272 PTVQKDIPANTNS
+272 PAPQS
-285 VNGSSQD
+285 GGSDQ

-330 RGTVSV
+330 KGTVSV

-346 SSYSPSYGNVVFIT
+346 SSYSSSYGNVIFIT
-360 HNIGGQTYQTVYA
+360 HNINGQTYQTVYA

-390 FLGHMG
+390 FLGYMG

-418 KSNAVNPANYIR
+418 KSNAVNPAQYIR

>member
-6 IMAGMA
+6 MMAGMA

-29 FAYEDLEQ
+29 FAYEDLDQ
-37 KRQKIEEKT
+37 KRQQIEEKT
-46 SKATSELKEK
+46 SKTESTLKKKKSEL
-56 QAELSKLEKEE
+56 AKLEKKES
-67 TKLKADIEKIDT
+67 KLKKEIEKIDH
-79 KMTSMTE
+79 KVSAATE
-86 KLIAKEKKI
+86 KVAEKEKEVKQTKQEI
-95 AETKKDI
+95 KKLKKDI
-102 QALKKEIQVIQ
+102 QVIND
-113 ERIEKRKA
+113 RIEKRKA

-132 NGGTVNYLDVLLGA
+132 SGGTINYLDVLLGA
-146 RSFSDFIS
+146 RSFSDFVG

-186 LNNKLSGLETSLKEL
+186 LNNQLSGLETSLKEL
-201 ELLKKDLS
+201 EELKKDLS
-209 KQQSEKSKVLGQV
+209 KQQKEKEKILGNV
-222 KEDKEHTHDELGKIE
+222 TDKKNHTHDELGKLE
-237 NETEIL
+237 NEQEIL

-248 AVKAEEARRQK
+248 AVKSEEARRQK
-259 EEADKEKAEKEKQ
+259 EEAKKAEQAAAEKSA
-272 PTVQKDIPANTNS
+272 PTPQS
-285 VNGSSQD
+285 GGSDQ

-318 SGGQH
+318 SGGNH
-323 YGLDIAA
+323 FGLDIAA
-330 RGTVSV
+330 KGTVSV

-346 SSYSPSYGNVVFIT
+346 SSYSSSYGNVIFIT
-360 HNIGGQTYQTVYA
+360 HNINGQTYQTVYA

-390 FLGHMG
+390 FLGYMG

-418 KSNAVNPANYIR
+418 KSNAVNPAQYIR

>member
-1 MKRKL
+1 
-6 IMAGMA
+6 MAGMA

-37 KRQKIEEKT
+37 KRQQIEKKT
-46 SKATSELKEK
+46 SNTEATLKKKKSEL
-56 QAELSKLEKEE
+56 ATLEKKE
-67 TKLKADIEKIDT
+67 TKLNQEIEKIDQKLST
-79 KMTSMTE
+79 ATE
-86 KLIAKEKKI
+86 KVAAKEKEVKQTKQEI
-95 AETKKDI
+95 QKLKKDI
-102 QALKKEIQVIQ
+102 KIIN

-121 IFKDRIRSMQK
+121 IFKDRIRSVQK
-132 NGGTVNYLDVLLGA
+132 SGGTINYLDVLLGA
-146 RSFSDFIS
+146 RSFSDFVS

-186 LNNKLSGLETSLKEL
+186 LNNQLSGLEASLKEL
-201 ELLKKDLS
+201 ESLKKDLS
-209 KQQSEKSKVLGQV
+209 KQQKEKGKVLGHV
-222 KEDKEHTHDELGKIE
+222 TEEKEHAHDELGKLE
-237 NETEIL
+237 NEKDIL

-248 AVKAEEARRQK
+248 AVKSEEARRQK
-259 EEADKEKAEKEKQ
+259 EEAEKAKQ
-272 PTVQKDIPANTNS
+272 AVAPASNS
-285 VNGSSQD
+285 GGSSNH

-305 PAAGRFSSGFGGR
+305 PAAGRFSSGFGRR

-330 RGTVSV
+330 KGTVSV

-346 SSYSPSYGNVVFIT
+346 SSYSSSYGNVIFIT
-360 HNIGGQTYQTVYA
+360 HNMNGQTYQTVYA

-390 FLGHMG
+390 FLGYMG
-396 NTGQSHGQHLH
+396 NTGQSYGQHLH

-418 KSNAVNPANYIR
+418 KSNAVNPAQYIR

>member
-1 MKRKL
+1 
-6 IMAGMA
+6 MA

-29 FAYEDLEQ
+29 FAYQDLDQ
-37 KRQKIEEKT
+37 KRQQIEEKT
-46 SKATSELKEK
+46 SKTESTLKKKKSEL
-56 QAELSKLEKEE
+56 AKLEKKES
-67 TKLKADIEKIDT
+67 KLKKEIEKIDH
-79 KMTSMTE
+79 KVSAATE
-86 KLIAKEKKI
+86 KVAEKEKEVKQTKQEI
-95 AETKKDI
+95 KKLKKDI
-102 QALKKEIQVIQ
+102 QVIND
-113 ERIEKRKA
+113 RIEKRKA

-132 NGGTVNYLDVLLGA
+132 SGGTINYLDVLLGA
-146 RSFSDFIS
+146 RSFSDFVG

-186 LNNKLSGLETSLKEL
+186 LNNQLSGLETSLKEL
-201 ELLKKDLS
+201 EELKKDLS
-209 KQQSEKSKVLGQV
+209 KQQKEKEKILGNV
-222 KEDKEHTHDELGKIE
+222 TDKKNHTHDELGKLE
-237 NETEIL
+237 NEQEIL

-248 AVKAEEARRQK
+248 AVKSEEARRQK
-259 EEADKEKAEKEKQ
+259 EEAKKAEQAAAEKSA
-272 PTVQKDIPANTNS
+272 PTPQS
-285 VNGSSQD
+285 GGSDQ

-318 SGGQH
+318 SGGNH
-323 YGLDIAA
+323 FGLDIAA
-330 RGTVSV
+330 KGTVSV

-346 SSYSPSYGNVVFIT
+346 SSYSSSYGNVIFIT
-360 HNIGGQTYQTVYA
+360 HNINGQTFQTVYA

-390 FLGHMG
+390 FLGYMG

-418 KSNAVNPANYIR
+418 KSNAVNPAQYIR

>member
-6 IMAGMA
+6 MMAGMA

-29 FAYEDLEQ
+29 FAYQDLDQ
-37 KRQKIEEKT
+37 KRQQIEEKT
-46 SKATSELKEK
+46 SKTESTLKKKKSEL
-56 QAELSKLEKEE
+56 AKLEKKES
-67 TKLKADIEKIDT
+67 KLKKEIEKIDH
-79 KMTSMTE
+79 KVSAATE
-86 KLIAKEKKI
+86 KVAEKEKEVKQTKQEI
-95 AETKKDI
+95 KKLKKDI
-102 QALKKEIQVIQ
+102 QVIND
-113 ERIEKRKA
+113 RIEKRKA

-132 NGGTVNYLDVLLGA
+132 SGGTINYLDVLLGA
-146 RSFSDFIS
+146 RSFSDFVG

-186 LNNKLSGLETSLKEL
+186 LNNQLSGLETSLKEL
-201 ELLKKDLS
+201 EELKKDLS
-209 KQQSEKSKVLGQV
+209 KQQKEKEKILGNV
-222 KEDKEHTHDELGKIE
+222 TDKKNHTHDELGKLE
-237 NETEIL
+237 NEQEIL

-248 AVKAEEARRQK
+248 AVKSEEARRQK
-259 EEADKEKAEKEKQ
+259 EEAKKAEQAAAEKSA
-272 PTVQKDIPANTNS
+272 PTPQS
-285 VNGSSQD
+285 GGSDQ

-318 SGGQH
+318 SGGNH
-323 YGLDIAA
+323 FGLDIAA
-330 RGTVSV
+330 KGTVSV

-346 SSYSPSYGNVVFIT
+346 SSYSSSYGNVIFIT
-360 HNIGGQTYQTVYA
+360 HNINGQTYQTVYA

-390 FLGHMG
+390 FLGYMG

-418 KSNAVNPANYIR
+418 KSNAVNPAQYIR

>member
-1 MKRKL
+1 
-6 IMAGMA
+6 MA

-29 FAYEDLEQ
+29 FAYEDLDQ
-37 KRQKIEEKT
+37 KRQQIEEKT
-46 SKATSELKEK
+46 SKTESTLKKKKSEL
-56 QAELSKLEKEE
+56 AKLEKKES
-67 TKLKADIEKIDT
+67 KLKKEIEKIDHKVST
-79 KMTSMTE
+79 ATE
-86 KLIAKEKKI
+86 KVAEKEKEVKQTKQEI
-95 AETKKDI
+95 KKLKKDI
-102 QALKKEIQVIQ
+102 QVIND
-113 ERIEKRKA
+113 RIEKRKA

-132 NGGTVNYLDVLLGA
+132 SGGTINYLDVLLGA
-146 RSFSDFIS
+146 RSFSDFVG

-186 LNNKLSGLETSLKEL
+186 LNNQLSGLETSLKEL
-201 ELLKKDLS
+201 EELKKNLS
-209 KQQSEKSKVLGQV
+209 KQQKEKEKILGDV
-222 KEDKEHTHDELGKIE
+222 TDKKNHAHEELGKLE
-237 NETEIL
+237 NEQEIL
-243 ANQKA
+243 TNQKA
-248 AVKAEEARRQK
+248 AVKSEEARRQK
-259 EEADKEKAEKEKQ
+259 EEAKKAEQAAAEKSA
-272 PTVQKDIPANTNS
+272 PAPQS
-285 VNGSSQD
+285 GGSDQ

-318 SGGQH
+318 SGGNH
-323 YGLDIAA
+323 FGLDIAA
-330 RGTVSV
+330 KGTVSV

-346 SSYSPSYGNVVFIT
+346 SSYSSSYGNVIFIT
-360 HNIGGQTYQTVYA
+360 HNINGQTYQTVYA

-390 FLGHMG
+390 FLGYMG

-418 KSNAVNPANYIR
+418 KSNAVNPAQYIR

>member
-6 IMAGMA
+6 MMAGMA

-29 FAYEDLEQ
+29 FAYQDLDQ
-37 KRQKIEEKT
+37 KRQQIEEKT
-46 SKATSELKEK
+46 SKTESTLKKKKSEL
-56 QAELSKLEKEE
+56 AKLEKKES
-67 TKLKADIEKIDT
+67 KLKKEIEKIDH
-79 KMTSMTE
+79 KVSAATE
-86 KLIAKEKKI
+86 KVAEKEKEVKQTKQEI
-95 AETKKDI
+95 KKLKKDI
-102 QALKKEIQVIQ
+102 QVIND
-113 ERIEKRKA
+113 RIEKRKA

-132 NGGTVNYLDVLLGA
+132 SGGTINYLDVLLGA
-146 RSFSDFIS
+146 RSFSDFVG

-186 LNNKLSGLETSLKEL
+186 LNNQLSGLETSLKEL
-201 ELLKKDLS
+201 EELKKDLS
-209 KQQSEKSKVLGQV
+209 KQQKEKEKILGNV
-222 KEDKEHTHDELGKIE
+222 TDKKNHAHDELGKLE
-237 NETEIL
+237 NEQEIL

-248 AVKAEEARRQK
+248 AVKSEEARRQK
-259 EEADKEKAEKEKQ
+259 EEAKKAEQAAAEKSA
-272 PTVQKDIPANTNS
+272 PTPQS
-285 VNGSSQD
+285 GGSDQ

-318 SGGQH
+318 SGGNH
-323 YGLDIAA
+323 FGLDIAA
-330 RGTVSV
+330 KGTVSV

-346 SSYSPSYGNVVFIT
+346 SSYSSSYGNVIFIT
-360 HNIGGQTYQTVYA
+360 HNINGQTFQTVYA

-390 FLGHMG
+390 FLGYMG
-396 NTGQSHGQHLH
+396 NTGQSDGQHLH

-418 KSNAVNPANYIR
+418 KSNAVNPAQYIR

>member
-6 IMAGMA
+6 MMAGMA

-29 FAYEDLEQ
+29 FAYQDLDQ
-37 KRQKIEEKT
+37 KRQQIEEKT
-46 SKATSELKEK
+46 SKTESTLKKKKSEL
-56 QAELSKLEKEE
+56 AKLEKKES
-67 TKLKADIEKIDT
+67 KLKKEIEKIDH
-79 KMTSMTE
+79 KVSAATE
-86 KLIAKEKKI
+86 KVAEKEKEVKQTKQEI
-95 AETKKDI
+95 KKLKKDI
-102 QALKKEIQVIQ
+102 QVIND
-113 ERIEKRKA
+113 RIEKRKA

-132 NGGTVNYLDVLLGA
+132 SGGTINYLDVLLGA
-146 RSFSDFIS
+146 RSFSDFVG

-186 LNNKLSGLETSLKEL
+186 LNNQLSGLETSLKEL
-201 ELLKKDLS
+201 EELKKDLS
-209 KQQSEKSKVLGQV
+209 KQQKEKEKILGNV
-222 KEDKEHTHDELGKIE
+222 TDKKNHTHDELGKLE
-237 NETEIL
+237 NEQEIL

-248 AVKAEEARRQK
+248 AVKSEEARRQK
-259 EEADKEKAEKEKQ
+259 EEAKKAEQAAAEKSA
-272 PTVQKDIPANTNS
+272 PTPQS
-285 VNGSSQD
+285 GGSDQ

-318 SGGQH
+318 SGGNH
-323 YGLDIAA
+323 FGLDIAA
-330 RGTVSV
+330 KGTVSV

-346 SSYSPSYGNVVFIT
+346 SSYSSSYGNVIFIT
-360 HNIGGQTYQTVYA
+360 HNINGQTFQTVYA

-390 FLGHMG
+390 FLGYMG

-418 KSNAVNPANYIR
+418 KSNAVNPAQYIR

>member
-6 IMAGMA
+6 MMAGMA

-17 TWLYIPG
+17 TWLYIPE

-29 FAYEDLEQ
+29 SAYEDLDQ
-37 KRQKIEEKT
+37 KRQQIEEKT
-46 SKATSELKEK
+46 SKTDSTLKKKKSEL
-56 QAELSKLEKEE
+56 AKLEKKES
-67 TKLKADIEKIDT
+67 KLKQEIEKIDQKVSAT
-79 KMTSMTE
+79 TE
-86 KLIAKEKKI
+86 KVAAKEKEVKQTKNEI
-95 AETKKDI
+95 KKLKKDI
-102 QALKKEIQVIQ
+102 QVIN

-132 NGGTVNYLDVLLGA
+132 SGGTINYLDVLLGA
-146 RSFSDFIS
+146 RSFSDFVS

-186 LNNKLSGLETSLKEL
+186 LNKQLSGLETSLKEL
-201 ELLKKDLS
+201 EVLKKDLS
-209 KQQSEKSKVLGQV
+209 KQQKEKGKVLGHV
-222 KEDKEHTHDELGKIE
+222 TEEKEHAHDELGKLE
-237 NETEIL
+237 NEKEIL

-248 AVKAEEARRQK
+248 AVKSEEARRQK
-259 EEADKEKAEKEKQ
+259 EAAQKAKQAAAEKNA
-272 PTVQKDIPANTNS
+272 PVSNGG
-285 VNGSSQD
+285 GSSDQ
-292 VSDTPASSSGFIK
+292 VSDTPKSSSGFIK
-305 PAAGRFSSGFGGR
+305 PAAGRFSSGFGLR

-330 RGTVSV
+330 KGTVPV

-346 SSYSPSYGNVVFIT
+346 SSYSSSYGHVVFIT
-360 HNIGGQTYQTVYA
+360 HNINGQTYQTVYA
-373 HLSTRSVSTGQR
+373 HLATRSVSTGQR

-390 FLGHMG
+390 FLGYMG

-407 FEIHKGLWNGA
+407 FELHKGLWNGA
-418 KSNAVNPANYIR
+418 KSNAVDPAPYIR

>member
-1 MKRKL
+1 
-6 IMAGMA
+6 MA

-29 FAYEDLEQ
+29 FAYEDLDQ
-37 KRQKIEEKT
+37 KRQQIEEKT
-46 SKATSELKEK
+46 SKTESTLKKKKSEL
-56 QAELSKLEKEE
+56 AKLEKKES
-67 TKLKADIEKIDT
+67 KLKQEIEKIDQ
-79 KMTSMTE
+79 KVSAATE
-86 KLIAKEKKI
+86 KVAEKEKEVKQ
-95 AETKKDI
+95 TKQEIKK
-102 QALKKEIQVIQ
+102 LKKEIEVIN

-132 NGGTVNYLDVLLGA
+132 SGGTINYLDVLLGA
-146 RSFSDFIS
+146 RSFSDFVS

-175 DLKLVEQKEAE
+175 DLELVEQKEAE
-186 LNNKLSGLETSLKEL
+186 LNKQLSGLETSLKEL
-201 ELLKKDLS
+201 ETLKKDLS
-209 KQQSEKSKVLGQV
+209 KQQKEKGKVLGHV
-222 KEDKEHTHDELGKIE
+222 TEEKEHAHDELGKLE
-237 NETEIL
+237 NEQEIL

-248 AVKAEEARRQK
+248 AVKSEEARRQK
-259 EEADKEKAEKEKQ
+259 EEAKKAEQAAAEKSA
-272 PTVQKDIPANTNS
+272 PAPS
-285 VNGSSQD
+285 GESDQ

-330 RGTVSV
+330 KGTVSV

-346 SSYSPSYGNVVFIT
+346 SSYSSSYGNVVFIT
-360 HNIGGQTYQTVYA
+360 HNINGQTYQTVYA

-390 FLGHMG
+390 FLGYMG
-396 NTGQSHGQHLH
+396 NTGQSYGQHLH

-418 KSNAVNPANYIR
+418 KSNAVNPAQYIR

>member
-6 IMAGMA
+6 MMVGMA

-29 FAYEDLEQ
+29 FAYEDLDQ
-37 KRQKIEEKT
+37 KRQQIEEKT
-46 SKATSELKEK
+46 SKTESTLKKKKSELD
-56 QAELSKLEKEE
+56 KLEKKES
-67 TKLKADIEKIDT
+67 KLKKEIEKIDH
-79 KMTSMTE
+79 KVSAATE
-86 KLIAKEKKI
+86 KVAEKEKEVKQTKQEI
-95 AETKKDI
+95 KKLKKDI
-102 QALKKEIQVIQ
+102 QVIND
-113 ERIEKRKA
+113 RIEKRKA

-132 NGGTVNYLDVLLGA
+132 SGGTINYLDVLLGA
-146 RSFSDFIS
+146 RSFSDFVG

-186 LNNKLSGLETSLKEL
+186 LNNQLNGLETSLKEL
-201 ELLKKDLS
+201 EALKKDLS
-209 KQQSEKSKVLGQV
+209 KQQKEKENILGDV
-222 KEDKEHTHDELGKIE
+222 TDKKNHAHDELGKLE
-237 NETEIL
+237 NEQEIL

-248 AVKAEEARRQK
+248 AVKSEEARRQK
-259 EEADKEKAEKEKQ
+259 EEAKKAEQAAAEKSA
-272 PTVQKDIPANTNS
+272 PAPQS
-285 VNGSSQD
+285 SGSDQ

-330 RGTVSV
+330 KGTVSV

-346 SSYSPSYGNVVFIT
+346 SSYSSSYGNVIFIT
-360 HNIGGQTYQTVYA
+360 HNINGQTYQTVYA

-390 FLGHMG
+390 FLGYMG

-418 KSNAVNPANYIR
+418 KSNAVNPAQYIR

>member
-6 IMAGMA
+6 MMAGMA

-29 FAYEDLEQ
+29 FAYEDLDQ
-37 KRQKIEEKT
+37 KRQQIEEKT
-46 SKATSELKEK
+46 SKTESTLKKKKSEL
-56 QAELSKLEKEE
+56 AKLEKKES
-67 TKLKADIEKIDT
+67 KLKKEIEKIDH
-79 KMTSMTE
+79 KVSAATE
-86 KLIAKEKKI
+86 KVAEKEKEVKQTKQEI
-95 AETKKDI
+95 KKLKKDI
-102 QALKKEIQVIQ
+102 QVIND
-113 ERIEKRKA
+113 RIEKRKA

-132 NGGTVNYLDVLLGA
+132 SGGTINYLDVLLGA
-146 RSFSDFIS
+146 RSFSDFVG

-186 LNNKLSGLETSLKEL
+186 LNNQLSGLETSLKEL
-201 ELLKKDLS
+201 EELKKDLS
-209 KQQSEKSKVLGQV
+209 KQQKEKEKILGNV
-222 KEDKEHTHDELGKIE
+222 TDKKNHAHDELGKLE
-237 NETEIL
+237 NEQEIL

-248 AVKAEEARRQK
+248 AVKSEEARRQK
-259 EEADKEKAEKEKQ
+259 EEAKKAEQAAAEKSA
-272 PTVQKDIPANTNS
+272 PTPQS
-285 VNGSSQD
+285 GGSDQ

-318 SGGQH
+318 SGGNH

-330 RGTVSV
+330 KGTVSV

-346 SSYSPSYGNVVFIT
+346 SSYSSSYGNVIFIT
-360 HNIGGQTYQTVYA
+360 HNINGQTFQTVYA

-390 FLGHMG
+390 FLGYMG
-396 NTGQSHGQHLH
+396 NTGQSDGQHLH

-418 KSNAVNPANYIR
+418 KSNAVNPAQYIR